1 MTLYCIYISY
11 LCRYVSQHYMRIFL
25 VHLYSLYFLFEQM
38 IWGPMSETR
47 VEIEPFVAAGI
58 RLLFLSLSLF
68 YKSKGRSRIA
78 PRNATYV
85 FFCDSRRLSQRARIL
100 KLQKQN
106 DQYKE
111 IQIRKFNKHI
121 MINYPTHVRISKFV
135 VSYLNNTIFLLYLFW
150 TTHPTAQVVGC
161 IIQKRQILAY
171 CTHTVPSLL
180 TETDRDSKE

>member
-1 MTLYCIYISY
+1 MSYWTHHYYISYYCRSIFRDIYIIYCTY

-58 RLLFLSLSLF
+58 RLLFLSLF

-100 KLQKQN
+100 KL
-106 DQYKE
+106 
-111 IQIRKFNKHI
+111 
-121 MINYPTHVRISKFV
+121 
-135 VSYLNNTIFLLYLFW
+135 
-150 TTHPTAQVVGC
+150 
-161 IIQKRQILAY
+161 
-171 CTHTVPSLL
+171 
-180 TETDRDSKE
+180 